1 MCFIIS
7 NFAPVFRRMFVRISK
22 LNLNVRQ
29 LVDENMLIRNIWSF
43 LKSISSIRHVFQN
56 FVSVL
61 FKSSSNNRKGTR
73 RVVEGG
79 IGLSIARKHES
90 QSPEGIPLK
99 LVRYQA
105 KRAKFER
112 LLDNP
117 VKSRESKARLW
128 IFEVVEQAT
137 EFIRTN
143 PQRVEDRS
151 EVELLVYWEKV
162 CCVPFGLRIV
172 NSFQRI
178 A

>member
-1 MCFIIS
+1 MKFSKIYIINS
-7 NFAPVFRRMFVRISK
+7 SRISK
-22 LNLNVRQ
+22 FQIPSRFYLNLHRIIGKVRD
-29 LVDENMLIRNIWSF
+29 VWW
-43 LKSISSIRHVFQN
+43 
-56 FVSVL
+56 
-61 FKSSSNNRKGTR
+61 
-73 RVVEGG
+73 G

-162 CCVPFGLRIV
+162 GCVPFGLRIV
-172 NSFQRI
+172 NLFQRI